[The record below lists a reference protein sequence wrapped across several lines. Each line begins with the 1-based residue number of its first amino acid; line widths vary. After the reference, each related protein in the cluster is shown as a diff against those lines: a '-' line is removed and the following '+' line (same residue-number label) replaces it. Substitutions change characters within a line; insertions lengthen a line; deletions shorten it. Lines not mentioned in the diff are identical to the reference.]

1 MLLLQLASTAA
12 VQVREDQ
19 LEQLCDG
26 SSDTTGLQWPLH
38 VRSRL
43 PLDLLSC
50 LPGAL
55 KALGGDRGTSGASV
69 GVSHT
74 PEGEG
79 EEQQEAQE
87 EGVDRGGASI
97 YQFRPQLQ
105 VGVGVSVCVGRVG
118 GGVGVD
124 LSPGI
129 AGPTLGGGGCGKC
142 EEWTGGSGGGGG
154 GRVH

>member
-1 MLLLQLASTAA
+1 

-38 VRSRL
+38 VRNRL

-55 KALGGDRGTSGASV
+55 KALGGDRGTSGPSI
-69 GVSHT
+69 GVSNA
-74 PEGEG
+74 PEGEEEKQ
-79 EEQQEAQE
+79 EEQQQE
-87 EGVDRGGASI
+87 EGDGGGAAAGV

-105 VGVGVSVCVGRVG
+105 VGVGGVYLLVG
-118 GGVGVD
+118 GGC
-124 LSPGI
+124 L
-129 AGPTLGGGGCGKC
+129 
-142 EEWTGGSGGGGG
+142 
-154 GRVH
+154 